1 MDRFRN
7 AGLFGRD
14 FRLTNVILSSL
25 TESLSCQDGRGSV
38 LAHTTSL
45 SRAVARLAVLVAL
58 APGGLVH
65 GQTAAEVAELRAR
78 AERGDL
84 YAQFDLGV
92 MYDTGRDVPQDDTK
106 AVRWYRPAAAQGH
119 ANAMSDLGFMY
130 GTGRGVPQDHIQ
142 AHMWRNLAASRLTG
156 ENRGVAVRGRDTLAS
171 LMTPD
176 QLAEAQRRAR
186 EWDAAHPREP

>member
-1 MDRFRN
+1 M
-7 AGLFGRD
+7 
-14 FRLTNVILSSL
+14 
-25 TESLSCQDGRGSV
+25 
-38 LAHTTSL
+38 TSL
-45 SRAVARLAVLVAL
+45 ARAVARLAVLVAL

-78 AERGDL
+78 AEQGDA
-84 YAQFDLGV
+84 YAQFDLGFL
-92 MYDTGRDVPQDDTK
+92 YADGRGVPQDAAE
-106 AVRWYRPAAAQGH
+106 AVRWFRLSAGQGH
-119 ANAMSDLGFMY
+119 AGALSNLGVMY
-130 GTGRGVPQDHIQ
+130 ASGRGVPQDHIQ

-171 LMTPD
+171 LMTHD